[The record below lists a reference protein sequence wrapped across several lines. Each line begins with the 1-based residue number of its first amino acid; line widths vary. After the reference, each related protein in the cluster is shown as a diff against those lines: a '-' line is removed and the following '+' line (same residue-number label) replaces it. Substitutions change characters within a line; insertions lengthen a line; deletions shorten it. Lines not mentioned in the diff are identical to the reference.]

1 MTALAI
7 ARRRAPALL
16 AMTFLVG
23 VATATAVA
31 CVSDRSTSNTT
42 LATTNCTA
50 PTTTAGATIVYIR
63 DFVFDPAVV
72 HVKPGGSVAWVN
84 CEATSIPHTSTSD
97 AGVWTSGSLAPGA
110 AYVRVF
116 ADTGSFAYHCAI
128 HPSMKAS
135 VAVN

>member
-1 MTALAI
+1 MTALAS

-16 AMTFLVG
+16 ALTFLLG
-23 VATATAVA
+23 TAAAVA
-31 CVSDRSTSNTT
+31 CVSDRSTSSTT
-42 LATTNCTA
+42 LATTTCTA

-84 CEATSIPHTSTSD
+84 CESTSIPHTSTSD
-97 AGVWTSGSLAPGA
+97 GGVWTSGSLAPGA

-116 ADTGSFAYHCAI
+116 ADTGSFAYHCEI